1 MDFML
6 ALNVTIYGLGIVFLA
21 LLVLMFAIMVLT
33 KLFSVVTGNE
43 LFPVPGLAPTPI
55 AAPMGAGIGS
65 DLKRPSSETSVLSA
79 PVPQEVP
86 AAASP
91 APAAPTGYAASSFTM
106 GIGGVEHEAKVS
118 TGLSG
123 ATNVLLDGTGF
134 EIQRDSADPRK
145 VLVDGKLHTVD
156 VKQSSS
162 GGAMVVIDGLGQ
174 KIDLPGTVSDT
185 VAEAPAPPFKAES
198 YAMLVGSARYRVE
211 LKSAGENGLTVV
223 VDGAAFQVAR
233 ANARTILVNGKPHV
247 VEVRERGTDSAGV
260 LIDGSPRTIQMVG

>member
-65 DLKRPSSETSVLSA
+65 DLKRPSSKTSVSS
-79 PVPQEVP
+79 VPQEVP

-91 APAAPTGYAASSFTM
+91 APAVPTGYAASSFTM
-106 GIGGVEHEAKVS
+106 GIGGVEHEVKIS

-134 EIQRDSADPRK
+134 EIQRDAADPRK

-156 VKQSSS
+156 VKESSG

-185 VAEAPAPPFKAES
+185 LAEAPVPPFKAEA
-198 YAMLVGSARYRVE
+198 YGMLVGSARYRVE
-211 LKSAGENGLTVV
+211 LKNAGENGLTVV

-233 ANARTILVNGKPHV
+233 ENARTILVNGKPHV